1 MKFSFK
7 TQISINM
14 SNNTNHKRPTILQ
27 SVIPILVLIG
37 LISLNVITLGDD
49 TLSGA
54 NQISLLIASSVATCI
69 ALYNKVTWQ
78 DILKGILHTL
88 SAAMPAILIL
98 MMIGALAGTWMLS
111 GIIPAMIHY
120 GLYILRPDYF
130 LPAAVIIAAI
140 IAIATGSSWST
151 IATVGVALLGIGQT
165 LGLNDAM
172 IAGAI
177 ISGAYFGDKVSPLSD
192 TTNLASATAGVNL
205 FTHIRYMMFTTVP
218 TILITIIL
226 FTIISLCIDVQPT
239 DMSVDAVQQT
249 ITSTYHISPLLFIVP
264 IIVIGMIARR
274 VEPVPVLFL
283 GAILGAILAL
293 ITQSDVITQLSGQET
308 LTFKNAYR
316 IITQAMYGSLSI
328 NTGNPT
334 VDTLFS
340 TSGMAG
346 MMNTIWL
353 IITAMIF
360 GGVME
365 AGQFLERITSALIQR
380 VHSTGGLVTTTTG
393 TCLLFNATASD
404 QYIAIVVPGKMFYN
418 AYRKNRLAPEV
429 LSRTLEDT
437 GTVTS
442 VLFPWNTCGAT
453 QSSVLGVSTFTYLPY
468 AFFCYLSP
476 VMSILFAWLNIKI
489 RRLPKAID
497 TNDTSLTTQ
506 SKGSANDT
514 IA

>member
-1 MKFSFK
+1 
-7 TQISINM
+7 
-14 SNNTNHKRPTILQ
+14 
-27 SVIPILVLIG
+27 
-37 LISLNVITLGDD
+37 
-49 TLSGA
+49 
-54 NQISLLIASSVATCI
+54 
-69 ALYNKVTWQ
+69 
-78 DILKGILHTL
+78 
-88 SAAMPAILIL
+88 MPAILIL

-111 GIIPAMIHY
+111 GVIPAMIHY

-218 TILITIIL
+218 TILITFIL
-226 FTIISLCIDVQPT
+226 FTIISLCIDIQPT

-249 ITSTYHISPLLFIVP
+249 ITSTYQISPLLFIVP
-264 IIVIGMIARR
+264 IIVIWMIARR

-308 LTFKNAYR
+308 LTFKGAYR

-404 QYIAIVVPGKMFYN
+404 QYIAIVVPGKMFSN

-489 RRLPKAID
+489 RRLPKATD
-497 TNDTSLTTQ
+497 TNDTSLTSQ
-506 SKGSANDT
+506 SKASTNST
-514 IA
+514 IN

>member
-7 TQISINM
+7 TQIWINM
-14 SNNTNHKRPTILQ
+14 SNHTNHKRPTILQ
-27 SVIPILVLIG
+27 SVIPILALIG

-111 GIIPAMIHY
+111 GVIPAMIIF
-120 GLYILRPDYF
+120 GLYICAPTIF
-130 LPAAVIIAAI
+130 CQQPIIAAI

-264 IIVIGMIARR
+264 IIVIWMIARR

-283 GAILGAILAL
+283 GSLLGAILAL

-308 LTFKNAYR
+308 LTFKGAYR

-365 AGQFLERITSALIQR
+365 AGQFLRTDHLGTDPTRTLHRRAGHHHNRHLSA
-380 VHSTGGLVTTTTG
+380 
-393 TCLLFNATASD
+393 LFNATASD
-404 QYIAIVVPGKMFYN
+404 QYIAIVVPGKMFSN
-418 AYRKNRLAPEV
+418 AVK
-429 LSRTLEDT
+429 TD
-437 GTVTS
+437 
-442 VLFPWNTCGAT
+442 
-453 QSSVLGVSTFTYLPY
+453 
-468 AFFCYLSP
+468 
-476 VMSILFAWLNIKI
+476 WL
-489 RRLPKAID
+489 RF
-497 TNDTSLTTQ
+497 
-506 SKGSANDT
+506 
-514 IA
+514 

>member
-1 MKFSFK
+1 
-7 TQISINM
+7 M
-14 SNNTNHKRPTILQ
+14 SNKTSHKRPTILQ
-27 SVIPILVLIG
+27 SVIPILALIG

-226 FTIISLCIDVQPT
+226 FTIISLCIDIQPT

-249 ITSTYHISPLLFIVP
+249 ITSTYQISPLLFIVP
-264 IIVIGMIARR
+264 IIVIWMIARR

-308 LTFKNAYR
+308 LTFKGAYR

-353 IITAMIF
+353 IICAMCF
-360 GGVME
+360 GGAMTASGMLQSLTSV
-365 AGQFLERITSALIQR
+365 FLRFMNRT
-380 VHSTGGLVTTTTG
+380 VGLVASTVASG
-393 TCLLFNATASD
+393 LSMNICTAD
-404 QYIAIVVPGKMFYN
+404 QYISIILTGNMFKDIYKQKG
-418 AYRKNRLAPEV
+418 YESCL
-429 LSRTLEDT
+429 LSRTVEDST
-437 GTVTS
+437 TVTS
-442 VLFPWNTCGAT
+442 VLVPWNSCGMTQAT
-453 QSSVLGVSTFTYLPY
+453 ILGVPTLTYLPY
-468 AFFCYLSP
+468 CFFNLVSP
-476 VMSILFAWLNIKI
+476 FMSILIAALGYKI
-489 RRLPKAID
+489 TKQDEKAENLP
-497 TNDTSLTTQ
+497 T
-506 SKGSANDT
+506 G
-514 IA
+514 

>member
-14 SNNTNHKRPTILQ
+14 SNKTSHKRPTILQ
-27 SVIPILVLIG
+27 SVIPILALIG

-111 GIIPAMIHY
+111 GVIPAMIHY

-130 LPAAVIIAAI
+130 LPAAVIITAI

-226 FTIISLCIDVQPT
+226 FTIISLCINVQPT

-249 ITSTYHISPLLFIVP
+249 ITSTYQISPLLFIVP
-264 IIVIGMIARR
+264 IIVIWMIARR

-308 LTFKNAYR
+308 LTFKGAYR

-346 MMNTIWL
+346 
-353 IITAMIF
+353 MIF

-404 QYIAIVVPGKMFYN
+404 QYIAIVVPGKMFSN

-489 RRLPKAID
+489 RRLPKATD
-497 TNDTSLTTQ
+497 TNDTSLTSQ
-506 SKGSANDT
+506 SKASTNST
-514 IA
+514 IN

>member
-7 TQISINM
+7 TQIWINM
-14 SNNTNHKRPTILQ
+14 SNHTNHKRPTILQ

-98 MMIGALAGTWMLS
+98 MMIGALAGTWML
-111 GIIPAMIHY
+111 
-120 GLYILRPDYF
+120 R
-130 LPAAVIIAAI
+130 
-140 IAIATGSSWST
+140 
-151 IATVGVALLGIGQT
+151 GIGQT

-226 FTIISLCIDVQPT
+226 FTIISLCINVQPT

-249 ITSTYHISPLLFIVP
+249 ITSTYQISPLLFIVP
-264 IIVIGMIARR
+264 IIVIWMIARR

-308 LTFKNAYR
+308 LTFKGAYR

-404 QYIAIVVPGKMFYN
+404 QYIAIVVPGKMFSN

-489 RRLPKAID
+489 RRLPK
-497 TNDTSLTTQ
+497 TTGPNNTSLTSQ
-506 SKGSANDT
+506 SKDSANDT
-514 IA
+514 MV

>member
-7 TQISINM
+7 TQIWINM
-14 SNNTNHKRPTILQ
+14 SNHTNHKRPTILQ

-37 LISLNVITLGDD
+37 LISLNVITLGDN

-120 GLYILRPDYF
+120 RLYILRPDYF

-165 LGLNDAM
+165 LGLNDTM

-226 FTIISLCIDVQPT
+226 FTIISLCIDIQPT

-249 ITSTYHISPLLFIVP
+249 ITSTYQISPLLFIVP
-264 IIVIGMIARR
+264 IIVIWMIARR

-308 LTFKNAYR
+308 LTFKGAYR

-328 NTGNPT
+328 NNRESDCRYPFQHLGNGRHDEYHLADHYRHDFRRSHGGRTVPRTNHLGTDPT
-334 VDTLFS
+334 
-340 TSGMAG
+340 
-346 MMNTIWL
+346 
-353 IITAMIF
+353 
-360 GGVME
+360 
-365 AGQFLERITSALIQR
+365 
-380 VHSTGGLVTTTTG
+380 
-393 TCLLFNATASD
+393 
-404 QYIAIVVPGKMFYN
+404 
-418 AYRKNRLAPEV
+418 
-429 LSRTLEDT
+429 RTLHRRT
-437 GTVTS
+437 GHHH
-442 VLFPWNTCGAT
+442 NR
-453 QSSVLGVSTFTYLPY
+453 
-468 AFFCYLSP
+468 YLSA
-476 VMSILFAWLNIKI
+476 VQCNRFGSIHRHCGSRQNVLQ
-489 RRLPKAID
+489 RLP
-497 TNDTSLTTQ
+497 
-506 SKGSANDT
+506 
-514 IA
+514 

>member
-1 MKFSFK
+1 
-7 TQISINM
+7 
-14 SNNTNHKRPTILQ
+14 
-27 SVIPILVLIG
+27 
-37 LISLNVITLGDD
+37 
-49 TLSGA
+49 
-54 NQISLLIASSVATCI
+54 
-69 ALYNKVTWQ
+69 
-78 DILKGILHTL
+78 
-88 SAAMPAILIL
+88 
-98 MMIGALAGTWMLS
+98 
-111 GIIPAMIHY
+111 
-120 GLYILRPDYF
+120 
-130 LPAAVIIAAI
+130 
-140 IAIATGSSWST
+140 
-151 IATVGVALLGIGQT
+151 
-165 LGLNDAM
+165 
-172 IAGAI
+172 
-177 ISGAYFGDKVSPLSD
+177 
-192 TTNLASATAGVNL
+192 
-205 FTHIRYMMFTTVP
+205 
-218 TILITIIL
+218 
-226 FTIISLCIDVQPT
+226 
-239 DMSVDAVQQT
+239 MSVDAVQQT

-264 IIVIGMIARR
+264 IIVIWMIARR

-308 LTFKNAYR
+308 LTFKGAYR

-404 QYIAIVVPGKMFYN
+404 QYIAIVVPGKMFSN

-489 RRLPKAID
+489 RRLPKATD

-506 SKGSANDT
+506 SKDSANDT
-514 IA
+514 MV